1 MISDLISCRERA
13 LEERNSQDKRRQGYM
28 EIMRLVWEEKGYAS
42 LGLTAQNLRDKAA
55 QVIKSREDN
64 QQYDEETSGSNN
76 NSDELVNEN
85 RQQDQYENINT
96 RENVCINEEVI
107 NANQETSAEYIN
119 MHSHFNWGDLSG
131 ELFVYRV
138 NVAYEE
144 IVKWRRNIFLL
155 PSGKAGKALIS
166 ELARLYQSYADNS
179 PLQGIALKACSV
191 MQSLLLQKPHAKSKT
206 KEHVACLERRMALWM
221 EGNIDKLILEGK
233 CIQKYLITSGKAE
246 IELEK
251 ISRGFNR
258 LMLQGKTRQAV
269 RLISSANKGGLL
281 NIDSPIPVGENE
293 NGDIEWKTT
302 REVLLEKHPH
312 ARPPVAE
319 TLLTATDIDELC
331 HDPII
336 FERITGE
343 AIRIAANNTQG
354 AAGPS
359 GVDAYAWRRF
369 CSSFESASVDLY
381 NALAGVARRLCTS
394 PVTKSGEK

>member
-1 MISDLISCRERA
+1 MPPKRRNAAGKRVIWTDQMISDLISCRERA

-28 EIMRLVWEEKGYAS
+28 EIMRLMWEEKGYAS

-55 QVIKSREDN
+55 QVIKAREDN

-119 MHSHFNWGDLSG
+119 MHSQFKWGDLSG

-155 PSGKAGKALIS
+155 PSGKAGKAFIS

-191 MQSLLLQKPHAKSKT
+191 MQSLLLQNPHAKSRT
-206 KEHVACLERRMALWM
+206 
-221 EGNIDKLILEGK
+221 
-233 CIQKYLITSGKAE
+233 
-246 IELEK
+246 
-251 ISRGFNR
+251 
-258 LMLQGKTRQAV
+258 
-269 RLISSANKGGLL
+269 
-281 NIDSPIPVGENE
+281 
-293 NGDIEWKTT
+293 
-302 REVLLEKHPH
+302 
-312 ARPPVAE
+312 
-319 TLLTATDIDELC
+319 
-331 HDPII
+331 
-336 FERITGE
+336 
-343 AIRIAANNTQG
+343 
-354 AAGPS
+354 
-359 GVDAYAWRRF
+359 
-369 CSSFESASVDLY
+369 
-381 NALAGVARRLCTS
+381 
-394 PVTKSGEK
+394 

>member
-1 MISDLISCRERA
+1 
-13 LEERNSQDKRRQGYM
+13 
-28 EIMRLVWEEKGYAS
+28 MRLGWEEKGYAS

-55 QVIKSREDN
+55 QVIKAREDN

-119 MHSHFNWGDLSG
+119 MHSQFKWGDLSG
-131 ELFVYRV
+131 ELFVHRV

-155 PSGKAGKALIS
+155 PSGKAGKAFIS

-191 MQSLLLQKPHAKSKT
+191 MQSLLLQKPHAKRKT

-233 CIQKYLITSGKAE
+233 CIQKHLITV
-246 IELEK
+246 EK
-251 ISRGFNR
+251 PKLSWKRSRED
-258 LMLQGKTRQAV
+258 LIVLCCKERQDKLFV
-269 RLISSANKGGLL
+269 
-281 NIDSPIPVGENE
+281 
-293 NGDIEWKTT
+293 
-302 REVLLEKHPH
+302 
-312 ARPPVAE
+312 
-319 TLLTATDIDELC
+319 
-331 HDPII
+331 
-336 FERITGE
+336 
-343 AIRIAANNTQG
+343 
-354 AAGPS
+354 
-359 GVDAYAWRRF
+359 
-369 CSSFESASVDLY
+369 
-381 NALAGVARRLCTS
+381 
-394 PVTKSGEK
+394 